1 MYKLLVLD
9 MDGTLL
15 NNNKQISQGNKNA
28 IESAVE
34 AGVKVSIC
42 TGRLL
47 EGIEI
52 YLKELNFISSDNYSI
67 TCSGSLIQNNTK
79 TKMCS
84 CNNLSIED
92 MNYVRDLCKRL
103 KLAFNIFS
111 DGAIL
116 ASHDSLFNQIDAQ
129 ANRVPLKI
137 MNMDGITE
145 GTMMTK
151 FTLIN
156 EDITVDKEL
165 RKICPSVRFDSSNLK
180 PKPNFNKD
188 LFNDKSCFPKEF
200 LEKYTV
206 LKTSPFTYE
215 VLKKSSN
222 KGEGVRLL
230 SEKLGIKREEIIC
243 IGDSGNDK
251 HMIKYAGLGVAMGN
265 AFDDI
270 KRAADYVT
278 LTNEEDG
285 VAHVINKFIL
295 KETA

>member
-15 NNNKQISQGNKNA
+15 NNNKQISKINKNA
-28 IESAVE
+28 IKNAVKS
-34 AGVKVSIC
+34 GVRVAIC

-52 YLKELNFISSDNYSI
+52 YLKELNFISNDNYSI
-67 TCSGSLIQNNTK
+67 TSSGSLVQNNTQ
-79 TKMCS
+79 TQICN
-84 CNNLSIED
+84 CNNLSLKD
-92 MNYVRDLCKRL
+92 LNYINDLCENL
-103 KLAFNIFS
+103 NITYNIFS
-111 DGAIL
+111 KSSIL
-116 ASHDSLFNQIDAQ
+116 SPKESVFNYVDSK
-129 ANRVPLKI
+129 ANNVPLKI
-137 MNMDGITE
+137 VNINDISE
-145 GTMMTK
+145 STMMTK

-156 EDITVDKEL
+156 EDRSIDEDLKKL
-165 RKICPSVRFDSSNLK
+165 FPSIHYDSSKFISK
-180 PKPNFNKD
+180 PDFNKD
-188 LFNDKSCFPKEF
+188 LFSDASYLPREF

-206 LKTSPFTYE
+206 LKTTPFTLE

-222 KGEGVRLL
+222 KGEGVRIL
-230 SEKLGIKREEIIC
+230 SEKLGIKRDEIIC

-265 AFDDI
+265 AFDEI
-270 KRAADYVT
+270 KEAADYIT

-295 KETA
+295 K